1 MAGYEMIIK
10 DVNKSGGAVYK
21 DGESVILRMY
31 LNYIP
36 RQHDIFKFNDEYYEV
51 IRIIS
56 DIDDVCSPLTIV
68 VRKYVMS
75 PEIIDDVYE

>member
-1 MAGYEMIIK
+1 MAGYEMIVK
-10 DVNKSGGAVYK
+10 DVNKAGGAVYK
-21 DGESVILRMY
+21 DGESAILKMY

-56 DIDDVCSPLTIV
+56 DLDDFCSPLTIV
-68 VRKYVMS
+68 VRKYVMF
-75 PEIIDDVYE
+75 PEIIDGNHE